1 MTKLLRFFQ
10 PSHQHTAF
18 SATLLLITAVMLS
31 RVIGYARDAYIAWAY
46 GAGGPTDA
54 YVAAFTLPDF
64 LNYIVAGGAASLT
77 FISIYTRFLA
87 EKRDADAQN
96 TFSIIITVMTAVM
109 IVGTIAAEIFA
120 PQFVRWFVKGFSPD
134 KIELCVHLTRILLPA
149 QIFFYVGGVVS
160 AVLLSHRLFLFPAFG
175 PLIYN
180 AFIILGGVIGGR
192 HFGIASLA
200 YGALIGSFA
209 GPFLASVIGAARIG
223 TGYRPSFDVR
233 NPAFREWVKLSV
245 PLMLGVSLVA
255 ADDWILRHYASNG
268 VGDITRLTFA
278 KRLFAVPIAV
288 LGQATGQASLPF
300 FARLFNE
307 KKLKEFAV
315 TVNDSVYRVAAAS
328 LLASGWM
335 MVAAIPLIDL
345 VYRRGKFLFADTQ
358 TSATYFFWF
367 LLSLGFWSAQGVYAR
382 AFFGVGGLAWAS
394 DIGIGVNLVALA
406 CLLHYRKLVPMGELR
421 WWELGKAAVVAV
433 VAGGISFEV
442 AKVVPLATA
451 GHGSR
456 MADLTQLALVSL
468 TWAAAVAGGLWLL
481 RSELPR
487 DLRRRKGA
495 VYPVVAQG
503 ESKEI
508 LGAGTQ
514 P

>member
-1 MTKLLRFFQ
+1 
-10 PSHQHTAF
+10 
-18 SATLLLITAVMLS
+18 
-31 RVIGYARDAYIAWAY
+31 
-46 GAGGPTDA
+46 
-54 YVAAFTLPDF
+54 
-64 LNYIVAGGAASLT
+64 
-77 FISIYTRFLA
+77 
-87 EKRDADAQN
+87 
-96 TFSIIITVMTAVM
+96 
-109 IVGTIAAEIFA
+109 
-120 PQFVRWFVKGFSPD
+120 
-134 KIELCVHLTRILLPA
+134 
-149 QIFFYVGGVVS
+149 
-160 AVLLSHRLFLFPAFG
+160 
-175 PLIYN
+175 
-180 AFIILGGVIGGR
+180 
-192 HFGIASLA
+192 
-200 YGALIGSFA
+200 
-209 GPFLASVIGAARIG
+209 
-223 TGYRPSFDVR
+223 
-233 NPAFREWVKLSV
+233 
-245 PLMLGVSLVA
+245 
-255 ADDWILRHYASNG
+255 
-268 VGDITRLTFA
+268 
-278 KRLFAVPIAV
+278 VPIAV

-315 TVNDSVYRVAAAS
+315 TVNDSVYRVASAS

-367 LLSLGFWSAQGVYAR
+367 SLSLAFWSAQGLYAR
-382 AFFGVGGLAWAS
+382 AFYAAGDTLTPMVAVSMITLASLPMYSLLFHTFGVVGLAWAS

-451 GHGSR
+451 GHGNR
-456 MADLTQLALVSL
+456 MADLTQLALVSV

-495 VYPVVAQG
+495 VYPAVAQG